1 MDSFPKVFISYLRT
15 NKHQTPIR
23 IESLNY
29 PKKLT
34 KDFEYILA
42 TSKLLPGYGFPA
54 GLDVVDKAAKIP
66 SWLGRTAKGYYLKYY
81 LNLALKS
88 KDPSTITTALKT
100 ISNGGRQWK
109 NRPKAGGLPR

>member
-1 MDSFPKVFISYLRT
+1 M
-15 NKHQTPIR
+15 
-23 IESLNY
+23 Y
-29 PKKLT
+29 PKNLT

-66 SWLGRTAKGYYLKYY
+66 AWLGRTARGYYLKYY

-88 KDPSTITTALKT
+88 KDPSTITAALKT